1 MEAAEGGAPETVT
14 HSEDALDAGA
24 RDELSPEE
32 RAVHAPGSN
41 GAGGDDDEAAAEA
54 DRKDFADDDT
64 DTAALA
70 EGRAEPPADA
80 REETV

>member
-1 MEAAEGGAPETVT
+1 MPGAMEATEGVAPELVT
-14 HSEDALDAGA
+14 HSEDALSGS
-24 RDELSPEE
+24 RDEMSPEE
-32 RAVHAPGSN
+32 QAVHAPGSN
-41 GAGGDDDEAAAEA
+41 GAGEDETADA
-54 DRKDFADDDT
+54 DRKDYADEET